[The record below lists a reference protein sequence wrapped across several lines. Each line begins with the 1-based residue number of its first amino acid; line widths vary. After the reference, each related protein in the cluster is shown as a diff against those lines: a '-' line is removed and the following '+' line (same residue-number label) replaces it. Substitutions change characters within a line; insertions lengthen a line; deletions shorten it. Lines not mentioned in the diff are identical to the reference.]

1 MTRIWMVA
9 TVAAAVWLASGSTAR
24 AGLLPISY
32 AVTPESGQ
40 FRWTYS
46 IVLPTDIQLRNGD
59 YFTIYD
65 FAGYLSASN
74 SQPANWAFSTANTG
88 PVPPGV
94 IPSDDAALPNLTWRY
109 TGPSI
114 NGGTGLGN
122 FWAVS
127 QYSTATDSYF
137 TARTHRT
144 SDGRVDN
151 NITPTT
157 VPVPSMQ
164 SVPEPATLALAAL
177 GLPLIGLARAVR
189 RRRVGNAECGVR
201 SAE

>member
-24 AGLLPISY
+24 AGLLPVSY

-46 IVLPTDIQLRNGD
+46 IVLPTDAQLRHGD

-65 FAGYLSASN
+65 FAGFQAGSN
-74 SQPANWAFSTANTG
+74 NQPDDWSFSTANLG
-88 PVPPGV
+88 PVPPGTL
-94 IPSDDAALPNLTWRY
+94 PPDNAALPNLTWRY
-109 TGPSI
+109 QGPDI
-114 NGGTGLGN
+114 AGGRTGLGN

-127 QYSTATDSYF
+127 PYSTATDSYF
-137 TARTHRT
+137 TASTHRT
-144 SDGRVDN
+144 SDGKVDN

-189 RRRVGNAECGVR
+189 RRVGNAK
-201 SAE
+201 